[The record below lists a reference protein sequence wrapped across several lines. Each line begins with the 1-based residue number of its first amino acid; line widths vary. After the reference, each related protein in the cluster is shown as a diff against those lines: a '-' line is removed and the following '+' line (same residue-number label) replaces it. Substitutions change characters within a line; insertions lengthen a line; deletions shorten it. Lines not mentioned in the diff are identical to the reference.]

1 MFSLCTR
8 VENIIID
15 MDSFDDSYLENQV
28 FAQLL
33 HDLGVKYNLLLLGTE
48 KDRFIETEIIQA
60 NISEF
65 SAFLKDFKI
74 IPMYSIVLTSSMKS
88 IEEAHKLNLS
98 TILIFES
105 DEIDDFNQIDHKH
118 LPDKIL
124 DIGTT
129 RKLLL
134 DNVLHG
140 NFNELSV
147 QQTGGTGYV
156 FPIGEIH
163 HQLFSNFKANLMY
176 AGRYFVYDDPRSYIH
191 CLSTMILRLKK
202 FKPYAV
208 EALAYC
214 LHTDIKLT
222 LKSFEDINLIT
233 VVPSKPEQENHLD
246 LLLNHTKL
254 DQFRSIIDTNL
265 LFTVRDYGKQKQAGS
280 FTERAINVLDA
291 FDSRKNI
298 SGHVLLIDDILTS
311 GSTAMECAKV
321 LYNRGAEKVTILPL
335 AIMQSSSNAPS
346 HGKIKDQFDE
356 EYRLNFK
363 NKDGSPFWVA
373 SDGEF
378 LEYNEGKKLY
388 LKQNSYEDYQYD
400 EIPC

>member
-233 VVPSKPEQENHLD
+233 EKKKKCHEKKKKKKFFFFFFFSFFFLGGGGGGGGENDHG
-246 LLLNHTKL
+246 
-254 DQFRSIIDTNL
+254 
-265 LFTVRDYGKQKQAGS
+265 TV
-280 FTERAINVLDA
+280 I
-291 FDSRKNI
+291 
-298 SGHVLLIDDILTS
+298 
-311 GSTAMECAKV
+311 
-321 LYNRGAEKVTILPL
+321 
-335 AIMQSSSNAPS
+335 SSSPWSVPKTKQSGRKKN
-346 HGKIKDQFDE
+346 
-356 EYRLNFK
+356 LVK
-363 NKDGSPFWVA
+363 NKLSMPW
-373 SDGEF
+373 
-378 LEYNEGKKLY
+378 
-388 LKQNSYEDYQYD
+388 
-400 EIPC
+400 